1 MKVKGI
7 NPIEQHVE
15 KIVLGLVFLAL
26 LGVLA
31 LQFLTQPNQVQAGNR
46 AVPPQDV
53 FVVLQ
58 RQAESIDSQ
67 IKDGAPALPEVQ
79 ETDLVQR
86 YDRAFDDAAD
96 GPVRLASPLGRGVDI
111 GTATG
116 ADIGSAGPSSD
127 EVAAL
132 SVPQTSRPV
141 AGAQWGTLDPYAL
154 AEAPEYAAFVPDE
167 QPYDFPS
174 VTVEA
179 TFSGTALRN
188 ALSPEQGAGVPR
200 RFWQATGMAVL
211 GFEAERQRLMPDGSW
226 SDPEPITVAP
236 GTALPTRAVTSE
248 NGLPELTEVI
258 SNANAA
264 APDVQRPLLPPTI
277 AGPEWIPPS
286 ERTAGDRSQ
295 PTSRA
300 DRVRRD
306 LERAV
311 AELERLEAAPAGGR
325 DPGSRDTRPT
335 ISPRDPA
342 APGPSNMRRIEQL
355 RRQIQ
360 DLRDELRELGEP
372 DPTQAGGAR
381 PGQAR
386 RPGADPRAQ
395 ELQLLEQDSVR
406 LWAHDLGVEPGATYR
421 YRSRA
426 VVNNPLFRKGPVL
439 DQNDQALQAAAAD
452 PYARGAWSEWSDP
465 VVVGAREYFF
475 VSSADSEGAL
485 SAGRPSATVEVFRM
499 YYGHYRKSTLTLTPG
514 DPVEGTVRLPDS
526 VWLIDTGVISPADAA
541 AYIAGPGDES
551 APAGLTRPP
560 ARVTVRIGAIL
571 LDIASR
577 PVPVTDE
584 LGRTMTVSEVVFR
597 GPDGSLVVRLPRTE
611 TAGPA
616 YAQADASATDP
627 GRNTMRQPG
636 SEPARSPSAD
646 LFRPSE
652 PAP

>member
-31 LQFLTQPNQVQAGNR
+31 LQFLTQPNRVQAGNR

-58 RQAESIDSQ
+58 RQAESIDSP
-67 IKDGAPALPEVQ
+67 IKDGSPALPPVQ

-86 YDRAFDDAAD
+86 YDRAFDEAAA
-96 GPVRLASPLGRGVDI
+96 GPVRLAAPLGRGVNI
-111 GTATG
+111 AAATG

-127 EVAAL
+127 EVAVL
-132 SVPQTSRPV
+132 RVPETSRPV

-154 AEAPEYAAFVPDE
+154 IEAPEYAAFVPDQ

-179 TFSGTALRN
+179 TFSGTDLREAL
-188 ALSPEQGAGVPR
+188 APEQGVGIPR

-226 SDPEPITVAP
+226 SDPEPITVPP
-236 GTALPTRAVTSE
+236 GSALPTAAVTGE
-248 NGLPELTEVI
+248 NGLPELTEVV
-258 SNANAA
+258 SSANAA
-264 APDVQRPLLPPTI
+264 APDVQRPQLPPTI
-277 AGPEWIPPS
+277 AGPDWLPPS
-286 ERTAGDRSQ
+286 ERSADARSQ
-295 PTSRA
+295 PATRP
-300 DRVRRD
+300 DRIRRD

-311 AELERLEAAPAGGR
+311 AELERLEAGPSGTR

-335 ISPRDPA
+335 VSPRDPGA
-342 APGPSNMRRIEQL
+342 ANPANQRRIEQL

-372 DPTQAGGAR
+372 DPTQAGGAQR
-381 PGQAR
+381 DPVR
-386 RPGADPRAQ
+386 RGADPRAGQ
-395 ELQLLEQDSVR
+395 LQLLEQESVQ

-421 YRSRA
+421 YRTRA

-439 DQNDQALQAAAAD
+439 DQGDEALQAAAAD
-452 PYARGAWSEWSDP
+452 PYARGPWSGWSEP

-475 VSSADSEGAL
+475 VSAADAEGAL
-485 SAGRPSATVEVFRM
+485 SAGRPSATIEVFRM
-499 YYGHYRKSTLTLTPG
+499 YYGHYRKTTLTLTPG
-514 DPVEGTVRLPDS
+514 DPVEGAVRLPETMF
-526 VWLIDTGVISPADAA
+526 LIDTRVIQPGEAA
-541 AYIAGPGDES
+541 TYITGTGEGS
-551 APAGLTRPP
+551 APAGLSRPP
-560 ARVTVRIGAIL
+560 ARMNIRLGAVL
-571 LDIASR
+571 LDIAAR

-584 LGRTMTVSEVVFR
+584 LGRTTTVSEVVFR
-597 GPDGSLVVRLPRTE
+597 AGDGSLVVRIPRSE

-616 YAQADASATDP
+616 YTQADASATAP
-627 GRNTMRQPG
+627 TRNTMREPG
-636 SEPARSPSAD
+636 SRPARSPSAE
-646 LFRPSE
+646 LFQPRDPRP
-652 PAP
+652 